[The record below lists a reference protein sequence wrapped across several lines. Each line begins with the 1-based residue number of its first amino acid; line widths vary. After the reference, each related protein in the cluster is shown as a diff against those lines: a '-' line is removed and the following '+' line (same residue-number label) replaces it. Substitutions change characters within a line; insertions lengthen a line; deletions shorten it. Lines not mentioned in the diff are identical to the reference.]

1 MPHILT
7 LSNDTIRAKAIDW
20 IRKAPPGWRV
30 QFSAPKRSLD
40 QNSKFWALLTEVSE
54 QVAWHGQKLS
64 PDDWKLV
71 FLDALNREM
80 RIVPA
85 IDGRGFVNLGRS
97 SSKLSV
103 PEMCDLIELI
113 HAFGAQHSVTFG
125 DMKLPAE
132 IKRSAA

>member
-1 MPHILT
+1 MSRAVLVLANP
-7 LSNDTIRAKAIDW
+7 DIRAKASNW
-20 IRKAPPGWRV
+20 IAKAPPGTRV
-30 QFSAPKRSLD
+30 EFSAPKRSLD
-40 QNSKFWALLTEVSE
+40 QNAKLWACLTDISE

-71 FLDALNREM
+71 FMDALNREM

-103 PEMCDLIELI
+103 GEMCDLIELI
-113 HAFGAQHSVTFG
+113 QAFGAQHGVVFHDERKTHQ
-125 DMKLPAE
+125 
-132 IKRSAA
+132 